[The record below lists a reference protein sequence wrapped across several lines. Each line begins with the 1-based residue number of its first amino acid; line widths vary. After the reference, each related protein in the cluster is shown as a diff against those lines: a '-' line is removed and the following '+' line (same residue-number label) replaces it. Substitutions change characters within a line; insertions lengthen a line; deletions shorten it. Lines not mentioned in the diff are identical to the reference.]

1 MTKSNSTSTSNE
13 KVTGL
18 IYVLS
23 LFLITAGICG
33 YILFIHN
40 SDYYHFANG
49 KKDALSKLERVKE
62 FQNAQSDYFEKITT
76 IDENV
81 NNINPNVNAS
91 YLKQNLYYT
100 IGVVKKISSDNK
112 YDARFR
118 IFEQTANF
126 YEMKLFDREC
136 LSASQKNIEKF
147 KLELDNC
154 RAGVETLKNN

>member
-1 MTKSNSTSTSNE
+1 MKKSNSTSTSNE

-18 IYVLS
+18 IYVLF

-62 FQNAQSDYFEKITT
+62 FQNAQSDYFEKITD
-76 IDENV
+76 IDDNV

-91 YLKQNLYYT
+91 YLKQNLFYT

-112 YDARFR
+112 YSIKTTLHNIVNNTF
-118 IFEQTANF
+118 
-126 YEMKLFDREC
+126 
-136 LSASQKNIEKF
+136 KNTII
-147 KLELDNC
+147 LIN
-154 RAGVETLKNN
+154 